1 MTDITSTTPGTRG
14 ADHPDNGFTA
24 EGGHAFIVDAD
35 ADGVWIGRDEPG
47 DEYPPVA
54 LLSLRLSEALDVA
67 ACLIRA
73 VQESAGRALVL
84 LDAEVTR

>member
-1 MTDITSTTPGTRG
+1 MTDDTRTIPGTRG

-24 EGGHAFIVDAD
+24 EGGRDFIVEAD

-47 DEYPPVA
+47 NEFPPTAIV
-54 LLSLRLSEALDVA
+54 SLRRSEALDLA

-84 LDAEVTR
+84 LDAEVAR